1 VLVGLE
7 GLRFTPDAVA
17 AEEAVR
23 SGAAVAAFLLP
34 PTDAATIRSVID
46 DGDRLPQKSTF
57 FWPKPRTGLLI
68 RPHDAADENAPASN
82 RPRRVVGATPPPA
95 APAS

>member
-1 VLVGLE
+1 
-7 GLRFTPDAVA
+7 
-17 AEEAVR
+17 VR
-23 SGAAVAAFLLP
+23 SGAAVAAYLLP

-68 RPHDAADENAPASN
+68 RPHDAADEKAPASN